1 MSEYGPITNGP
12 RSWGGVLT
20 EIERK
25 LLCILT
31 EYAKLNLPTHIDID
45 LHADLRTWKGKGIL
59 RGMHVNKYAFIAL
72 LSLIEQA
79 SIMGRQVQQLT
90 WLQGSTASIGFWR
103 TERIGKLIE
112 NI

>member
-1 MSEYGPITNGP
+1 
-12 RSWGGVLT
+12 
-20 EIERK
+20 
-25 LLCILT
+25 
-31 EYAKLNLPTHIDID
+31 
-45 LHADLRTWKGKGIL
+45 
-59 RGMHVNKYAFIAL
+59 MHVNKYVFIAL

-112 NI
+112 IFKLETYLEVQIAQMQCKVPPTHPFTQTLIMKLN

>member
-1 MSEYGPITNGP
+1 MGVCLGITYGCLILAGMIEYGPITNGP

-45 LHADLRTWKGKGIL
+45 LHADLRTWKGKEF
-59 RGMHVNKYAFIAL
+59 YAAC
-72 LSLIEQA
+72 
-79 SIMGRQVQQLT
+79 M
-90 WLQGSTASIGFWR
+90 
-103 TERIGKLIE
+103 
-112 NI
+112 